1 MVSPP
6 MTAATPN
13 TPGENG
19 GKPKLKPQQYHV
31 IYENPDL
38 KVVVRLLPPLLTQD
52 QFFIQLDQKG
62 VFSQG
67 STPYTS
73 FYYEPG
79 SRQVK
84 AFEEPVFSR
93 AYFQFPS
100 KQLADSYMSEFNN
113 LSFEEPDTGDLFMCK
128 TMRSVFGAVGGALD
142 ASPLADFASDPLFSR
157 YLRAREEEGKIV
169 SIVDVKQELEAEEKR
184 KRLALKKKEKLKD
197 KKKKQKT
204 KKEQEDNTN
213 DKPNEGEAPGPGNAK
228 KKKRPRKNKGGGPGG
243 AAVGGAGDGGGENT
257 PAVVEPSSGSTAP
270 NGGKP
275 KKKTAKHKAGDAN
288 ENKPTDQNNVNVP
301 KKKKKPKKTDNAG
314 DQKTKGPDASGDS
327 KRKEGLTQKKKHK
340 EKKTKE
346 KKDNQTDKVVK
357 SEKPE
362 KSEKPDKSEKP
373 AKNQL
378 NVKTEN
384 GLHLK

>member
-6 MTAATPN
+6 VAAATSN
-13 TPGENG
+13 NPGENG
-19 GKPKLKPQQYHV
+19 GKTKLKPQQYHV

-52 QFFIQLDQKG
+52 QFFLQLEQKG
-62 VFSQG
+62 VFAQG

-73 FYYEPG
+73 FYYESG

-84 AFEEPVFSR
+84 AFEEPIFSR
-93 AYFQFPS
+93 AYFQFPA
-100 KQLADSYMSEFNN
+100 KQLADTYMSELNN
-113 LSFEEPDTGDLFMCK
+113 LSFEEPETGDLFMCK

-142 ASPLADFASDPLFSR
+142 ALPLADFASDPLFSR

-184 KRLALKKKEKLKD
+184 KKMALKKKEKLKD

-204 KKEQEDNTN
+204 KKEQEDSKN
-213 DKPNEGEAPGPGNAK
+213 DKPSEGEAHVPGKSDTK
-228 KKKRPRKNKGGGPGG
+228 KKKRPKKNKGSGAGGT
-243 AAVGGAGDGGGENT
+243 AVGGAGGAGESA
-257 PAVVEPSSGSTAP
+257 PAALESSSGSTAT

-275 KKKTAKHKAGDAN
+275 KKKTAKHKAADAK
-288 ENKPTDQNNVNVP
+288 EIKPTDQNNANVP

-314 DQKTKGPDASGDS
+314 DPKTKGPDASGETKKKD
-327 KRKEGLTQKKKHK
+327 GLTPKKKPK

-346 KKDNQTDKVVK
+346 KKDNAQTDKVQNDK
-357 SEKPE
+357 G
-362 KSEKPDKSEKP
+362 DKSEKP
-373 AKNQL
+373 AKSLL

-384 GLHLK
+384 GLHDKKE